1 MGLDKGP
8 FVVADT
14 VSVDDPYG
22 GEGTIVLPSSI
33 ATPVATIN
41 FCVKNPLKTQV
52 SLDSMVQIAV
62 LPTFPPGSAIE
73 FAVTYQVIRDDNQI
87 IASLNDEMDY
97 ITAVANG
104 RHTNFPNFP
113 VLDENP
119 HTGINTYELVCT
131 RTAGQTLV
139 IFAGSR
145 SLKATVFTL

>member
-1 MGLDKGP
+1 MGLKKGP

-22 GEGTIVLPSSI
+22 GEGTIVLPVQI

-41 FCVKNPLKTQV
+41 FCVKNPQKTQI

-62 LPTFPPGSAIE
+62 LAISTGVARD
-73 FAVTYQVIRDDNQI
+73 FAVTYEIIRNNETT
-87 IASLNDEMDY
+87 IALINDEMDY
-97 ITAVANG
+97 LAVNEG

-113 VLDENP
+113 VLDNNP
-119 HTGINTYELVCT
+119 SAGINTYELVCT
-131 RTAGQTLV
+131 RTAGSKLT

-145 SLKATVFTL
+145 SIKATVFTV